1 MLKRLAIGADA
12 CYSARAMMM
21 SIGCIQALKCNSNH
35 CPVGV
40 ATQEKH
46 LMAGLVPSDKAPRVA
61 SYHHETIRSLAEML
75 GALGLNSAEE
85 LRPWHLMHRISPT
98 ETRHYGELYD
108 FLREGA
114 LLADELPAEYRR
126 ACNAASAETFG
137 HVE

>member
-1 MLKRLAIGADA
+1 
-12 CYSARAMMM
+12 
-21 SIGCIQALKCNSNH
+21 
-35 CPVGV
+35 
-40 ATQEKH
+40 
-46 LMAGLVPSDKAPRVA
+46 
-61 SYHHETIRSLAEML
+61 ML
-75 GALGLNSAEE
+75 GALGLSSADE

-108 FLREGA
+108 FLREGD